1 MAEQKKRF
9 VTLLEDHN
17 SELNNDT
24 TITSPYQP
32 SAQVWPDQRCF
43 RFLETSSTC
52 PSATTFFRNKHK
64 LRGSTNTWISYLL
77 LTHYIFPARSWV
89 PRTLPTSL
97 SWRSGTATPAFPRP
111 SSRPALCRAEVC
123 LSVYLYTEIWLLF
136 VLFLHYICLVFV
148 CTDLFDYL
156 LRRSPPTSTKHPSR
170 QADVCQAE
178 QKPDRQGD
186 TIPQFFSLLN
196 QMAKFV
202 LIIISQITCWLI
214 LLHPSSYHILTLIF
228 AGGQGQVWE
237 IQW

>member
-1 MAEQKKRF
+1 MFTRMAEQKKRF
-9 VTLLEDHN
+9 VTQWRIIILKSWTMIPLSPHHINLLLKCDQI
-17 SELNNDT
+17 NDVLGFWR
-24 TITSPYQP
+24 PQ
-32 SAQVWPDQRCF
+32 AHVHQRRLSF
-43 RFLETSSTC
+43 ETSTS
-52 PSATTFFRNKHK
+52 SKVE
-64 LRGSTNTWISYLL
+64 NTWISYLL
-77 LTHYIFPARSWV
+77 LPNCIFSARSWV

-170 QADVCQAE
+170 QADVCPAE

-186 TIPQFFSLLN
+186 TFSQFFSYLS

-202 LIIISQITCWLI
+202 LIISQITSWLI
-214 LLHPSSYHILTLIF
+214 LWHSSFLHI
-228 AGGQGQVWE
+228 
-237 IQW
+237 

>member
-1 MAEQKKRF
+1 MEKRHRHSSVPQTVKPTGPVQGGGLSFCLF
-9 VTLLEDHN
+9 V
-17 SELNNDT
+17 
-24 TITSPYQP
+24 
-32 SAQVWPDQRCF
+32 QRCDYF
-43 RFLETSSTC
+43 
-52 PSATTFFRNKHK
+52 
-64 LRGSTNTWISYLL
+64 
-77 LTHYIFPARSWV
+77 
-89 PRTLPTSL
+89 
-97 SWRSGTATPAFPRP
+97 
-111 SSRPALCRAEVC
+111 
-123 LSVYLYTEIWLLF
+123 F

-202 LIIISQITCWLI
+202 LIIIGQITCWLI

-228 AGGQGQVWE
+228 CRRPKTSLGNSVITSMWPSS
-237 IQW
+237 WWDPTTRHCRPSSPDPT